1 MYQTKR
7 EMEQLDQQNVF
18 DPFLAW
24 KDMYDKTESY
34 WGKVIGENM
43 NREEFSQWMGKVL
56 NMNLQYQQV
65 VNETTTRY
73 FGQLN
78 IPSKDDISNVAS
90 LVVNVEEKVEELEDR
105 FDVLEDATSANAN
118 LKKEFTKL
126 KSDVKSV
133 EKKVDRVLTL
143 LENQEKLQIK
153 LQEQLQ
159 AQLQEQIREHSQQ
172 LQAQLED
179 LQEQSEA
186 AVSSEPVNK

>member
-65 VNETTTRY
+65 VNDTTTRY

-159 AQLQEQIREHSQQ
+159 AQLQEQIREQSQQ

>member
-1 MYQTKR
+1 
-7 EMEQLDQQNVF
+7 MEQLDQQNVF

-65 VNETTTRY
+65 VNDTTTRY

-159 AQLQEQIREHSQQ
+159 AQLQEQIREQSQQ